1 MRSSTFTQTPTSSA
15 ASSVVT
21 TTTLG
26 CPAVRR
32 PSPGPLRGR
41 FGPAP
46 TWRRWTYSTLSL
58 CRHPR
63 RRGVRALSWPLS
75 PLHLPRLLTA
85 PGRRCRLRLTTLLLL
100 LRLFPFWGWRTSL
113 CACAEVAL
121 LRLPCVVAS
130 IGGDVNRRL
139 SRDLHLLLLHLHLL
153 PTPSASPSASPSR
166 IHRLRG
172 SQSVA
177 PKATVS
183 FYFTSSSLPFYF
195 TPLYSSLLH
204 STPPYSTLLLLT
216 SPSTLLQYSLLQ
228 IPSTLHL
235 PLAIDDIVSL
245 PFLWVPFGSLLTCF
259 VVFIFFIT
267 FCIVFLYH
275 NKI

>member
-1 MRSSTFTQTPTSSA
+1 M
-15 ASSVVT
+15 
-21 TTTLG
+21 
-26 CPAVRR
+26 
-32 PSPGPLRGR
+32 
-41 FGPAP
+41 
-46 TWRRWTYSTLSL
+46 
-58 CRHPR
+58 
-63 RRGVRALSWPLS
+63 
-75 PLHLPRLLTA
+75 
-85 PGRRCRLRLTTLLLL
+85 
-100 LRLFPFWGWRTSL
+100 
-113 CACAEVAL
+113 
-121 LRLPCVVAS
+121 
-130 IGGDVNRRL
+130 
-139 SRDLHLLLLHLHLL
+139 
-153 PTPSASPSASPSR
+153 
-166 IHRLRG
+166 
-172 SQSVA
+172 A

-183 FYFTSSSLPFYF
+183 FYFTSSSFPFYF

-235 PLAIDDIVSL
+235 PLAIDFVIVSLPFLWVPFGSLLLHSTLLLPTSPSTLLQYSLLQIPSPLHLPLAIDDIVSL